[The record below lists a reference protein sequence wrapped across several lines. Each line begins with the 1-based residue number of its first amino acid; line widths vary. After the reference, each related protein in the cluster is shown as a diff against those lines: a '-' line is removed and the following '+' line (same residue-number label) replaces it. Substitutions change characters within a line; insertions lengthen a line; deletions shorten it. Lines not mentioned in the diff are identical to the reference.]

1 MKKSTVAF
9 GLMVVAAVGAGLLT
23 VMILTRIS
31 RTETVVV
38 SQHYIPPYTR
48 INTTDIKTVTIPRD
62 SGIEGLSTDP
72 NQVVGK
78 YLTFPVPSGYP
89 ITSGD
94 LSTSSSFSAFLTQYI
109 LKTGQTGIEMEIP
122 IQDAIENLVNPG
134 ENIALII
141 PNRTGSGF
149 QTIQPVH
156 ILNVLRAS
164 KGGSVGL
171 MVFVSTQNYNDI
183 VGAILNNNV
192 KIALIPQNGT
202 FVAPSSVTALPSFN
216 SNQGLQTGQ
225 NQTTQGITNLQSG
238 ANITVTSQ
246 GTTQGGH

>member
-1 MKKSTVAF
+1 MKKSTIAF
-9 GLMVVAAVGAGLLT
+9 GLMVASAVGAGILT

-48 INTTDIKTVTIPRD
+48 INTADIKTVTIPRD
-62 SGIEGLSTDP
+62 SGIQGLSTDP
-72 NQVVGK
+72 SQVIGK

-202 FVAPSSVTALPSFN
+202 FVAPSSVTALPSF
-216 SNQGLQTGQ
+216 STSQGLQIGQ
-225 NQTTQGITNLQSG
+225 NQTTQGLSA